1 MSRGPLLIA
10 GGQII
15 VGFMPVDM
23 NTGANDGD
31 WVELGANFTHCT
43 VVALASI
50 GTAGQDPI
58 LAMQQAKTNA
68 GGSAKDLDF
77 TEIWHKVGA
86 TAISAVAQF
95 TKVTQAAAASY
106 DSDPIAG
113 AENELMLVAEFDAND
128 LDVNGGFTHL
138 RGRVADVG
146 AAAQLG
152 TLLYILTQPRKVGDP
167 TPGAI

>member
-10 GGQII
+10 GGQI
-15 VGFMPVDM
+15 VPAVMPVDLS
-23 NTGANDGD
+23 TGANDGD
-31 WVELGANFTHCT
+31 WVALGKDFTHLS
-43 VVALASI
+43 VLALASI

-58 LAMQQAKTNA
+58 LAMQQAKDNA

-86 TAISAVAQF
+86 TAISAVGQF
-95 TKVTQAAAASY
+95 TKVPQAAAGSY

-113 AENELMLVAEFDAND
+113 AENELMLVAEFDAGD
-128 LDVNGGFTHL
+128 LDANGGFTHV
-138 RGRVADVG
+138 RARIADVG

-152 TLLYILTQPRKVGDP
+152 TILYVLTQPRKVGDP
-167 TPGAI
+167 TPSVL